1 MSDIISIK
9 GLEKTYVTSGE
20 QLTILKNLD
29 WNLPSGVKAVIT
41 GASGSGKSTFLN
53 ILSGIDSATGGSIHV
68 GPYLISEMDED
79 CLAEYRSSFLGLIFQ
94 FHYLL
99 KDFTALENV
108 FMPKRSQSAA
118 AEPRKQKKRLVCF

>member
-53 ILSGIDSATGGSIHV
+53 ILSGIDSATGGSIHAPILFLKWMKIV
-68 GPYLISEMDED
+68 WQNIVLHS
-79 CLAEYRSSFLGLIFQ
+79 LA
-94 FHYLL
+94 
-99 KDFTALENV
+99 
-108 FMPKRSQSAA
+108 
-118 AEPRKQKKRLVCF
+118 